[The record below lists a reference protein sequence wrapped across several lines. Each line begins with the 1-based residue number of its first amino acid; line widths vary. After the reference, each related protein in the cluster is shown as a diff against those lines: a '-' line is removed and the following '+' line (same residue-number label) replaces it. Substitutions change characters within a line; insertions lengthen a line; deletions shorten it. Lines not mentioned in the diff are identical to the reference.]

1 MISEKKLLIGNV
13 IKISWLPLWKPAGE
27 LVMPLSWSREPSN
40 SELLYCHLPSDWF
53 AQNEDEQSHPSAQI
67 MVLQIAPKLDNHRN
81 TAHKCSGH
89 NSAPDELRI
98 QSTWNKQLSL
108 LSFFFYISIYAS
120 RWFHFSGARKC
131 LYSHVFLRQRGIRF
145 TCFFTEHWFRY
156 CETFHLHSL
165 SSQETGHF
173 QPHST

>member
-67 MVLQIAPKLDNHRN
+67 MVLQIAPNLDNHRN
-81 TAHKCSGH
+81 TAHKCSGN

-108 LSFFFYISIYAS
+108 LSFFLHFYLCNSLIPFQWGSQMSVEPCIFETKRDS
-120 RWFHFSGARKC
+120 FHMLF
-131 LYSHVFLRQRGIRF
+131 
-145 TCFFTEHWFRY
+145 HWA
-156 CETFHLHSL
+156 LV
-165 SSQETGHF
+165 
-173 QPHST
+173 

>member
-89 NSAPDELRI
+89 NSAPDEISSFLFYHFFLHFYLCKSLIPFQWGSQMSVQPRI
-98 QSTWNKQLSL
+98 FETKRD
-108 LSFFFYISIYAS
+108 SFHML
-120 RWFHFSGARKC
+120 FHWA
-131 LYSHVFLRQRGIRF
+131 LV
-145 TCFFTEHWFRY
+145 
-156 CETFHLHSL
+156 
-165 SSQETGHF
+165 
-173 QPHST
+173 

>member
-27 LVMPLSWSREPSN
+27 LVMPMSWSREPSN

-67 MVLQIAPKLDNHRN
+67 MVLQIAPNLDNHRN

-108 LSFFFYISIYAS
+108 LSFFLHFYLCNSLIPFQWGSQMSVEPRIFETNRDS
-120 RWFHFSGARKC
+120 FHMLF
-131 LYSHVFLRQRGIRF
+131 
-145 TCFFTEHWFRY
+145 HWA
-156 CETFHLHSL
+156 LV
-165 SSQETGHF
+165 
-173 QPHST
+173 

>member
-98 QSTWNKQLSL
+98 QMTWNKQLSL
-108 LSFFFYISIYAS
+108 LSFFFTFLFMRVADSISVGLANVCRATYF
-120 RWFHFSGARKC
+120 WDKEGFV
-131 LYSHVFLRQRGIRF
+131 SHAF
-145 TCFFTEHWFRY
+145 
-156 CETFHLHSL
+156 SL
-165 SSQETGHF
+165 SIGLDIVKPFICTH
-173 QPHST
+173 

>member
-67 MVLQIAPKLDNHRN
+67 MVLQIAPKLGNHRN

-98 QSTWNKQLSL
+98 QMTWNKQLSL
-108 LSFFFYISIYAS
+108 LSFFFTFLFMQVADSISVGLANVCRATYF
-120 RWFHFSGARKC
+120 WDKEGFD
-131 LYSHVFLRQRGIRF
+131 SHAF
-145 TCFFTEHWFRY
+145 
-156 CETFHLHSL
+156 SL
-165 SSQETGHF
+165 SIGLDIVKPFICTH
-173 QPHST
+173 